1 MPFTQT
7 DRLLRIDTPL
17 GPDVLV
23 LRSFTGE
30 EGISQLYK
38 FELDLFTE
46 GPAIDFAAIIGKP
59 VTIRVELFEEKER
72 FFHGYISR
80 FAQTGSE
87 SGIIHYSAE
96 VVPWLW
102 FLTRTADCR
111 IFQNKKIPD
120 IIEKIFADLGFTDYR
135 LDLKGTYQPREYCV
149 QYRETDFNFVSRLM
163 EQYGMF
169 YFFEHAKDKHMLVIG
184 DHAKVHGKL
193 SLQPT
198 VEWEPKGNGLQEEDV
213 ITSLELE
220 KELRPGKFAHTDYNF
235 KTPGTSLMANVPS
248 VISIGGNQKYE
259 IYDFPGEYETKGHG
273 DSLGKIRMEEEEARH
288 LIMTGGSTV
297 RAFTP
302 GYTFTLENYF
312 PAEMNQAYLIT
323 QVHHM
328 GTMGNTYSPG
338 GTTQGG
344 QETYTNTF
352 ACIPA
357 SVPFRPPQLTPKP
370 VVQGP
375 QTAIVTGP
383 SGEEIWCDEYGRVIV
398 QFHWDREGK
407 RNEMSS
413 CWVRVS
419 QLWAGKSWGAM
430 FIPRIGHEVI
440 VEFLEGDPDRP
451 IATGRV
457 YNAENMPPYS
467 LPGEHTKSTIKSNS
481 SKGGGNSNELRFEDK
496 AGSEEVYLH
505 GAKDWTIAIDNDKNQ
520 TVGHDETQS
529 IGNDRTRSVGNDE
542 KISIAN
548 NRTKSVG
555 VDQSESV
562 GSNKSITVGTNHDET
577 IGANKTLNVGGNHS
591 ETIGGNETITVGIA
605 AAHTIAAAKALTIGA
620 AYQVSVGGAM
630 NETIGGLKA
639 EEIGGLKSVNVG
651 AASSENVAANKSVD
665 AGGNISESAG
675 KDYTMSSGKKMIL
688 KAGDDF
694 GIAGDKKGVI
704 EIKDELTIKCGDA
717 MINMKKNGDITIKG
731 KKISVK
737 ASGDII
743 LKGSK
748 IKEN

>member
-17 GPDVLV
+17 GPDVLI
-23 LRSFTGE
+23 LRSFTGA
-30 EGISQLYK
+30 EGLSQLYK

-46 GPAIDFAAIIGKP
+46 GPAINFADIIGKP
-59 VTIRVELFEEKER
+59 VTIRVELFEDNER
-72 FFHGYISR
+72 FFHGVISR

-87 SGIIHYSAE
+87 TGIIHYRAE
-96 VVPWLW
+96 MVPWLW

-120 IIEKIFADLGFTDYR
+120 ILEKIFSDLGMTDYR
-135 LDLKGTYQPREYCV
+135 FDLKGTYEPREYCV

-163 EQYGMF
+163 EQYGIF
-169 YFFEHAKDKHMLVIG
+169 YFFEHDKDKHMLVIG
-184 DHAKVHGKL
+184 DHPNVHGKL
-193 SLQPT
+193 PTQPT

-213 ITSLELE
+213 ITSLEFE

-248 VISIGGNQKYE
+248 VINIGGNNKFE
-259 IYDFPGEYETKGHG
+259 IYDFPGEYETKQNGE
-273 DSLGKIRMEEEEARH
+273 SLGKIRMEEEEARH
-288 LIMTGGSTV
+288 LVMTGGSTV

-312 PAEMNQAYLIT
+312 PTEMNQAYLLT
-323 QVHHM
+323 HVHHM
-328 GTMGNTYSPG
+328 GTMGNSYSTGGQAGGGEETYS
-338 GTTQGG
+338 
-344 QETYTNTF
+344 NTF

-357 SVPFRPPQLTPKP
+357 SVPFRPPLVTPKP

-375 QTAIVTGP
+375 QTAVVTGP
-383 SGEEIWCDEYGRVIV
+383 GGEEIWCDEYGRVIV

-419 QLWAGKSWGAM
+419 QFWAGKNWGAM

-457 YNAENMPPYS
+457 YNAENMPPYP
-467 LPGEHTKSTIKSNS
+467 LPAEHTKSTIKSNS

-529 IGNDRTRSVGNDE
+529 IGNDRTRSVGHDE
-542 KISIAN
+542 SISITN

-562 GSNKSITVGTNHDET
+562 GSNKSINVGSNHDET

-591 ETIGGNETITVGIA
+591 ETIGGNEIITVGIA

-651 AASSENVAANKSVD
+651 AASSENVLANKSVD

-675 KDYTMSSGKKMIL
+675 KNFSMSAGDNMAETAGKDVTIKAGKKML
-688 KAGDDF
+688 LDAGD
-694 GIAGDKKGVI
+694 
-704 EIKDELTIKCGDA
+704 EIIIQTGKAKIQ
-717 MINMKKNGDITIKG
+717 MKKNGDIVIEG
-731 KKISVK
+731 KKISIK
-737 ASGDII
+737 ASGDIVMKGKKI
-743 LKGSK
+743 LQ
-748 IKEN
+748 N